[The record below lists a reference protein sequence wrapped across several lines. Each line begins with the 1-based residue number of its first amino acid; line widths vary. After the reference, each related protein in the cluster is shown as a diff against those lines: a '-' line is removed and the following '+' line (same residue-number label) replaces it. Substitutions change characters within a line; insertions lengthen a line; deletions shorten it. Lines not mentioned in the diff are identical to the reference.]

1 MPGQKM
7 DKGSFG
13 GLAEPDH
20 LREPDGHGRHPGRL
34 PTAGGLSGAGGPTGA
49 SPVAAEPVLSLG
61 PEGPPVETVSL
72 SALRSADSPRTRS
85 EDPEHVRALAQLDAA
100 SLPPIVVHRATMRV
114 VDGTQRVGA
123 AVLRG
128 DEGIEARL
136 VEGREEDMF
145 LLAVRLNI
153 AHGLPLSLTERRSA
167 AERILASHP
176 QWSDRAVAAAA
187 GLSAATVSDLRKGAP
202 AAVPEPV
209 SIGRDG
215 KRRPFSSAEG
225 RRAAGELIR
234 QNPNTSLRQIA
245 KRAGISL
252 GTAFDVRARILRGE
266 DPVPPQQRR
275 RGALAAEAAGKVTV
289 VTSTMR
295 PEPGTSTDS
304 GTAAAAGA
312 VPPPEPQ
319 FSQRDVTKV
328 MRNLVS
334 DPSLRLTGHGRT
346 MLRWLSS
353 KMIDSKEWQ
362 PFVGELPSH
371 CTETVAGLARAC
383 SESWSEFA
391 RQLEQRGEVPHRH
404 APVDRADHN

>member
-1 MPGQKM
+1 MPAQKTRCP
-7 DKGSFG
+7 GE
-13 GLAEPDH
+13 LPDH
-20 LREPDGHGRHPGRL
+20 H
-34 PTAGGLSGAGGPTGA
+34 GLSDTGGPAGA
-49 SPVAAEPVLSLG
+49 PSVAGDPVLLLG
-61 PEGPPVETVSL
+61 SEGPPVETETVSL

-85 EDPEHVRALAQLDAA
+85 EDPDHVRALAELDPTA
-100 SLPPIVVHRATMRV
+100 LPPIVVHRATMRV

-123 AVLRG
+123 ALLRG
-128 DEGIEARL
+128 DEEIEARF

-176 QWSDRAVAAAA
+176 QWSDRAVAAAT

-202 AAVPEPV
+202 AALPEPARV
-209 SIGRDG
+209 GRDG

-225 RRAAGELIR
+225 RRSAGELIR
-234 QNPNTSLRQIA
+234 QNPKTPLRRIA
-245 KRAGISL
+245 KEAGISL

-295 PEPGTSTDS
+295 PEPRADG
-304 GTAAAAGA
+304 GTAAAGSA
-312 VPPPEPQ
+312 VRPPEPRLA
-319 FSQRDVTKV
+319 QRDVTKV
-328 MRNLVS
+328 MRTLVS

-362 PFVGELPSH
+362 PFVGEVPSH
-371 CTETVAGLARAC
+371 CTETLAGLARAC

-391 RQLEQRGEVPHRH
+391 RQLEQRDEVPHRH
-404 APVDRADHN
+404 APVARAQADHS